1 MSRPLILGVAR
12 LDCLTSYF
20 TLTCKK
26 LPLVPDLISE
36 TPRMR
41 VGVEACTWANRRG
54 YGRFTRELVS
64 TMVTRHPQHRF
75 VLVVDSHTAR
85 ECLFPAGT
93 ETVVVDTAAQP
104 TKAAAADGS
113 RSLQDVWR
121 MSRALANARFDVVL
135 FPTRYT
141 FVPMLRRTPV
151 VLTIHDATD
160 VKHPRLLF
168 PTWRSRLLWK
178 MKSQLAIRRADRIVT
193 VSNDARRQIAA
204 AFGLREASIAVV
216 SEGPDAVFRPRP
228 GDSAVERIRDRYQ
241 LPRAENLILYV
252 GGISPHKN
260 LDTLL
265 RAAAI
270 VRKSE
275 PGGWHMVLVGDYQG
289 DSFLG
294 CYRELSVLARAL
306 AIADVITF
314 TGFVPD
320 DDLALL
326 YNAATLLAL
335 PSKGEGF
342 GLPVVE
348 AMACGLPVIASNRNS
363 LPEVLGGAG
372 MLFDPDSDQ
381 ALAACILRLLREPAL
396 RADLRA
402 RGLDRARAYTW
413 DAGAD
418 TMVCVLEDAAAR
430 R

>member
-1 MSRPLILGVAR
+1 
-12 LDCLTSYF
+12 
-20 TLTCKK
+20 
-26 LPLVPDLISE
+26 
-36 TPRMR
+36 MR

-64 TMVTRHPQHRF
+64 AMVARHPEHRF

-85 ECLFPAGT
+85 DCTFPAGAD
-93 ETVVVDTAAQP
+93 TVVVDTVAQP

-121 MSRALANARFDVVL
+121 MSRALASARFDVVL

-141 FVPMLRRTPV
+141 FVPLLRRTPA

-160 VKHPRLLF
+160 VNQPRLLF
-168 PTWRSRLLWK
+168 PNWRSRLLWR

-193 VSNDARRQIAA
+193 VSNDARRQIAE
-204 AFGLREASIAVV
+204 AFGLREASITVV
-216 SEGPDAVFRPRP
+216 SEGSDAGFHPRP
-228 GDSAVERIRDRYQ
+228 GDAAVERVRARYQ
-241 LPRAENLILYV
+241 LPHAAGLILYV

-260 LDTLL
+260 LDALL
-265 RAAAI
+265 RAVAI
-270 VRKSE
+270 VRKDE
-275 PGGWHMVLVGDYQG
+275 PNGWHVVMVGDYNG

-294 CYRELSVLARAL
+294 CYQELKGLAHSLAL
-306 AIADVITF
+306 DERVTF

-326 YNAATLLAL
+326 YNAATMLVL

-372 MLFDPDSDQ
+372 LLFDADSDQ
-381 ALAACILRLLREPAL
+381 ALAACVLRLLREPDL
-396 RADLRA
+396 RADLRV
-402 RGLDRARAYTW
+402 RGLARAGAYTW
-413 DAGAD
+413 SAGAD
-418 TMVCVLEDAAAR
+418 TMVRVLEDAAGKR
-430 R
+430 

>member
-1 MSRPLILGVAR
+1 M
-12 LDCLTSYF
+12 
-20 TLTCKK
+20 
-26 LPLVPDLISE
+26 PDLTPE
-36 TPRMR
+36 TPPMR

-64 TMVTRHPQHRF
+64 AMVTRHPEHRF

-85 ECLFPAGT
+85 ECSFPAGA
-93 ETVVVDTAAQP
+93 ETIVVDTVAQP
-104 TKAAAADGS
+104 TQAAAADGS

-121 MSRALANARFDVVL
+121 MSRALAKARFDVVL

-141 FVPMLRRTPV
+141 FVPLLCRTPA

-168 PTWRSRLLWK
+168 PNWRSRLLWQL
-178 MKSQLAIRRADRIVT
+178 KSQLAIRRANRIVT

-204 AFGLREASIAVV
+204 AFGLSEASIAVV
-216 SEGPDAVFRPRP
+216 SEGPDAAFRPRP
-228 GDSAVERIRDRYQ
+228 GDAAVERIRERYR
-241 LPRAENLILYV
+241 LPRDSKLILYV

-260 LDTLL
+260 LDALL

-270 VRKSE
+270 VRRNE
-275 PGGWHMVLVGDYQG
+275 PGGWHVVLVGDYKG

-294 CYRELSVLARAL
+294 CYQNLAALVRSL
-306 AIADVITF
+306 AIDEFITF

-348 AMACGLPVIASNRNS
+348 AMACGLPVIASDRNS
-363 LPEVLGGAG
+363 LPEVMGGAG
-372 MLFDPDSDQ
+372 LLFDPDSDQ
-381 ALAACILRLLREPAL
+381 AIAECILRLLRDPDL

-402 RGLDRARAYTW
+402 RGFDRSRAYTW

-418 TMVCVLEDAAAR
+418 TMVHVLEDAAAKR
-430 R
+430 

>member
-1 MSRPLILGVAR
+1 
-12 LDCLTSYF
+12 
-20 TLTCKK
+20 
-26 LPLVPDLISE
+26 
-36 TPRMR
+36 MR
-41 VGVEACTWANRRG
+41 IGVEACTWANRRG

-64 TMVTRHPQHRF
+64 AMVARHPEHTF
-75 VLVVDSHTAR
+75 VLVVDGQTAL
-85 ECLFPAGT
+85 ECTFPASAELRVV
-93 ETVVVDTAAQP
+93 ETSAQP
-104 TKAAAADGS
+104 TQAAAADGS
-113 RSLQDVWR
+113 RSLGDIVR
-121 MSRALANARFDVVL
+121 MSRSLASGRFDVVL

-141 FVPMLRRTPV
+141 FVPLPGRTPA

-168 PTWRSRLLWK
+168 PNWRSRLLWK
-178 MKSQLAIRRADRIVT
+178 LKSQLAIRRADRIVT

-216 SEGPDAVFRPRP
+216 SEGPDAGFHPRS
-228 GDSAVERIRDRYQ
+228 GDEAVEHARDRYQ
-241 LPRAENLILYV
+241 LPRDARLILYV

-260 LDTLL
+260 LDALV

-270 VRKSE
+270 VRKDE
-275 PGGWHMVLVGDYQG
+275 PSGWHVVLVGDYQG

-294 CYRELSVLARAL
+294 CYHELMAL
-306 AIADVITF
+306 VQSIAIDKHVTF

-326 YNAATLLAL
+326 YNAATMLVL

-372 MLFDPDSDQ
+372 LLFDPESDQ
-381 ALAACILRLLREPAL
+381 ALAACILRLLRETDL
-396 RADLRA
+396 RADLRE
-402 RGLDRARAYTW
+402 RGLVRAGAYTW
-413 DAGAD
+413 SAGAD
-418 TMVCVLEDAAAR
+418 TMVGVLEDAAR
-430 R
+430 KR